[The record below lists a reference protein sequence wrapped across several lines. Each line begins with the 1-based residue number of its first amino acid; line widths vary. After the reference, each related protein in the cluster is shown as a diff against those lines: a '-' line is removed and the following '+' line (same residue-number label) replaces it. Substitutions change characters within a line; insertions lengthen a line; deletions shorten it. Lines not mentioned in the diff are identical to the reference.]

1 MTNGA
6 ILDSPAEKLADGE
19 APMMSGD
26 VLRRIIARSR
36 RIDPPSAPAEVEDP
50 SPPTA
55 ERAAS
60 VALSRAAERL
70 HGLPI
75 FTQTAEIQPVT
86 LSELA
91 ELLPEQALLAV
102 IGGKGDRLGVVALC
116 PSVIASLIEI
126 QAVGRLSSRPVRTRK
141 PTRTDALI
149 AADFVNALLQEMGRE
164 LGRAELSGIDGFTYS
179 SFLDDPRPLMLML
192 EDVPMTR
199 LTLRCRLGSGGQR
212 DGQVLIALPATL
224 PPPST
229 SPGGG
234 STRLLAQ
241 APTASPSEKTHSPEP
256 VAEAVTDE
264 TLASTVRDASIELVG
279 VLCRKTLTLGM
290 LRNLAPGDLI
300 ALPAG
305 ALDETRL
312 ETAQG
317 QLLAEGRLGDADGY
331 HAIRLKGGTQ
341 DAMHEMP
348 SGLVQ
353 GIDINQP
360 DAFRHNA
367 GLSQTEQ
374 IDQLAQGMNS
384 PSFGRG

>member
-6 ILDSPAEKLADGE
+6 ILDGPAEKLADGE
-19 APMMSGD
+19 APVMSGD

-36 RIDPPSAPAEVEDP
+36 RIDPPSAPADVEDP

-70 HGLPI
+70 HGLPV
-75 FTQTAEIQPVT
+75 FTQTAEILPVT

-126 QAVGRLSSRPVRTRK
+126 QAIGRLSSRPVRTRK

-199 LTLRCRLGSGGQR
+199 LALRCRLGSGGQR
-212 DGQVLIALPATL
+212 EGQVLIALPATL
-224 PPPST
+224 QTSSI

-241 APTASPSEKTHSPEP
+241 APTASTSEKAHSSEP
-256 VAEAVTDE
+256 MAMTDE
-264 TLASTVRDASIELVG
+264 TLASAVRDASIELVG

-331 HAIRLKGGTQ
+331 HAIRLKGGAQ
-341 DAMHEMP
+341 DAVHGMP
-348 SGLVQ
+348 SGLAQ

-367 GLSQTEQ
+367 GLTQTEQ
-374 IDQLAQGMNS
+374 TDQLAQG
-384 PSFGRG
+384 